1 MPTLQVVSETVLHA
15 ILMAAALFVAGCA
28 LSSSSDQAAPAIA
41 TTANTTT
48 ETVTAKSVH
57 RSPAQDRAS
66 KVALLLPL
74 SAAGPTGA
82 IAKGMKQAAELALFD
97 GGSATVQLIVK
108 DDLGTPEGAI
118 AAAEDAIKEGVELIA
133 GPLFSSSVKVVAP
146 LAQRANIPVLAFSND
161 AQVAGNGVY
170 LISFLV
176 TQDIDRVVA
185 YCVGQGRKRFA
196 ALIADDAYGQLT
208 GAAFRQAVSS
218 HGGSIKVFETYP
230 AQAGNTVLEPA
241 RKLVE
246 GMKRADEDGEPVEA
260 LFTPG
265 SADSLSNLGPLLTYA
280 GLDSNRTKLIGTGA
294 WDQAGRGR
302 ETAFIGGWFAAPEP
316 RGWQEFS
323 EKFGRIYG
331 AAPPRIATL
340 AYDAVTLVVQLSS
353 NERGRR
359 YTAATLTQSSGFH
372 GADGRVRLKSNGASQ
387 RSLAILEVQKLGV
400 TIVDKA
406 PAEFDPD

>member
-1 MPTLQVVSETVLHA
+1 MPTLQVVPETVLHA

-97 GGSATVQLIVK
+97 GGSPTVQLIVK

-185 YCVGQGRKRFA
+185 YCVGQGKKRFA
-196 ALIADDAYGQLT
+196 ALIADDAYGQLM

-230 AQAGNTVLEPA
+230 AQAGNAVLEPS

-280 GLDSNRTKLIGTGA
+280 GLNSNRTKLIGTGA
-294 WDQAGRGR
+294 WDQAGLGR

-331 AAPPRIATL
+331 AAPPPHR
-340 AYDAVTLVVQLSS
+340 DA
-353 NERGRR
+353 GIRR
-359 YTAATLTQSSGFH
+359 CYS
-372 GADGRVRLKSNGASQ
+372 RR
-387 RSLAILEVQKLGV
+387 AIIFE
-400 TIVDKA
+400 
-406 PAEFDPD
+406 